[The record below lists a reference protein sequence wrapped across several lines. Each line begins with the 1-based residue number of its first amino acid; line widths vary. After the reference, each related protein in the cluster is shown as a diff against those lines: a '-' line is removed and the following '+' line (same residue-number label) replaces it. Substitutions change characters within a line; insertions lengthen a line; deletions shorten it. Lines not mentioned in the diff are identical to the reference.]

1 VVEANGVKRY
11 PPQVEAAV
19 YFCCLEA
26 LQNAAKYAGQGASAR
41 VRLWE
46 EAGGLLFEVADN
58 GRGFDASAS
67 DGAGLTN
74 LRDRLGAVG
83 GTLRVE
89 STPGQGTRIHGAVP
103 VD

>member
-1 VVEANGVKRY
+1 VGVPIRVVIGDDSFLVREGVR
-11 PPQVEAAV
+11 EL
-19 YFCCLEA
+19 LETVPGIDVVA
-26 LQNAAKYAGQGASAR
+26 
-41 VRLWE
+41 
-46 EAGGLLFEVADN
+46 GLLFEVADN